1 MMKIEAVS
9 VGTPRVVRWRGKEVA
24 TSIFK
29 APVDGPVA
37 VRRLNLDGD
46 RQADPGVH
54 GGEYKAI
61 YAYAAEDA
69 EWWSAALGRP
79 LEPAN
84 FGENLSVRGLA
95 EEPIHVG
102 DVFCAG
108 STVLEATEPRLP
120 CYKLGIRF
128 GDPRMVETFATA
140 RRWGIYFRV
149 VKEGEL
155 QEGDVLERIH
165 RDSEAIP
172 VYDIARVY
180 VFDRGDAAAMQRLSA
195 HPRLDPSWK
204 EHFVDRLA
212 SRAAGTG
219 S

>member
-1 MMKIEAVS
+1 MKIEAVS

-61 YAYAAEDA
+61 YAYAAE
-69 EWWSAALGRP
+69 
-79 LEPAN
+79 
-84 FGENLSVRGLA
+84 
-95 EEPIHVG
+95 PIHVG

-108 STVLEATEPRLP
+108 SAVLEATEPRLP

>member
-1 MMKIEAVS
+1 
-9 VGTPRVVRWRGKEVA
+9 VA

-29 APVDGPVA
+29 VPVDGPVA
-37 VRRLNLDGD
+37 VRRLNLEGD

-69 EWWSAALGRP
+69 DWWSAALGRP
-79 LEPAN
+79 VEPAN

-102 DVFCAG
+102 DVFRAG
-108 STVLEATEPRLP
+108 SAELEATEPRLP
-120 CYKLGIRF
+120 CSKLGIRF

-140 RRWGIYFRV
+140 RRWGVYFRV
-149 VKEGEL
+149 VKEGEV
-155 QEGDVLERIH
+155 QEGDVLEPIH
-165 RDSEAIP
+165 RDPEAIP
-172 VYDIARVY
+172 IYDIARVY
-180 VFDRGDAAAMQRLSA
+180 VFDRGDAAAMERLSA

-204 EHFVDRLA
+204 EHFVERLA
-212 SRAAGTG
+212 SRAARTG
-219 S
+219 P